1 MLKLLNLKIVFADE
15 YEELKEDWEEQ
26 NIEIDRLTAERNRKQ
41 KTLETLR
48 GVLEDN
54 EREKRD
60 LLDIIAKLEADLED
74 KEKQRHKT
82 AAKIGGYQKEI
93 NKLKEEIT
101 QLKTANDFLKNNR
114 RAPNL
119 EELKNYTQRR
129 KKVQL

>member
-1 MLKLLNLKIVFADE
+1 MLKLFNLKIVFADD
-15 YEELKEDWEEQ
+15 YEQLKEDWEEQ

-60 LLDIIAKLEADLED
+60 LLDIIAKLETDLEE

-82 AAKIGGYQKEI
+82 AAKLGGYQKEI
-93 NKLKEEIT
+93 NKLKEEISK
-101 QLKTANDFLKNNR
+101 LKEANDFLKNNR

-119 EELKNYTQRR
+119 EELKNYTLRI